1 MHALEHNLVGHPSRI
16 RTTSPA
22 LSSPGVAFNRAVVL
36 LMTRNGLPVV
46 DEEKVRLRF
55 MPFHLAVTESS
66 CSLREV
72 RFAAEE
78 VALES
83 QNRLDRVEYLV
94 LAEPSELPCPRA
106 GLRRFSRGLL

>member
-1 MHALEHNLVGHPSRI
+1 MDMVRPYKKSVWDGALVALHLHDQIGELMRALEHNLVGHPGRI

-22 LSSPGVAFNRAVVL
+22 LSSPGVALNRAVVL

-72 RFAAEE
+72 RFR
-78 VALES
+78 S
-83 QNRLDRVEYLV
+83 GGGR
-94 LAEPSELPCPRA
+94 S
-106 GLRRFSRGLL
+106 